1 MPRKDTQLESVGA
14 EFLVLGQ
21 LLIRGVPTYKAYANL
36 RGYDLLA
43 TSIRGNK
50 SARIQVKSRWATDAN
65 SFSIKKDIDCEFVVL
80 VGLNRGYDFSG
91 VGKLVLPADDP
102 EYYVLAASEANALVV
117 EGGSWSKIPFRKEDF
132 ESHQNRWD
140 LIEKYLDGA

>member
-1 MPRKDTQLESVGA
+1 IG
-14 EFLVLGQ
+14 
-21 LLIRGVPTYKAYANL
+21 GVPTYKAYTNL

-91 VGKLVLPADDP
+91 VGKRVLPADDP
-102 EYYVLAASEANALVV
+102 EYYVRAASEANALVV
-117 EGGSWSKIPFRKEDF
+117 EGGSLEQNSFSQGRLRISPESMGLHLKI
-132 ESHQNRWD
+132 SRWG
-140 LIEKYLDGA
+140 LIENISKSVNTRARHNK